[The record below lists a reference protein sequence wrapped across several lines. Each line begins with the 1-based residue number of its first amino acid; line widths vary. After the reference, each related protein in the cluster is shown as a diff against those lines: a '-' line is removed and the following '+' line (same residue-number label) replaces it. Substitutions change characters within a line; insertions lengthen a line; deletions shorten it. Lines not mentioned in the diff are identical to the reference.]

1 MRPVYLD
8 YNATTPVDPEVRE
21 TMLSCLEES
30 FGNPS
35 SSHFY
40 GIEAKKFLDTARLQV
55 ASLINCRPSEIVFTS
70 GGTEANNY
78 AVAGF
83 ALANRA
89 KGNHII
95 TSEIEHPAVT
105 EVCRNLSRNGFD
117 ITYLPV
123 DSTGRVTPRAVAE
136 SVTDRTILITI
147 MHANNEVG
155 TIQPLSEI
163 SKIAAENGIAFHTD
177 AAQSPGKIGVDV
189 EKLGVDMLS
198 IAGHKIYASK
208 GTGALYVKEGIGL
221 FPILQG
227 GGQENGMRPGTEN
240 IPGIAGLGKACEA
253 AGRSL
258 GENQAHLARM
268 RDRLEEGLTR
278 LFPNLRITGNPLHRL
293 PNTLNVCFSGLG
305 REFQEKLF
313 ARVAASAGS
322 ACHSGVH
329 SISPV
334 LRAMGVPEELA
345 RGAVRF
351 STGRFTTEAEI
362 DTTLKIIE
370 QLAGRNQVSPPSCA

>member
-21 TMLSCLEES
+21 IMLSCLEEN

-105 EVCRNLSRNGFD
+105 EVCGNLSRNGFD